1 MGSPTDGYADRL
13 RQRVR
18 PSKGA
23 SRGLSQVA
31 SDSASNRMLVFSVT
45 RRSRSD
51 VSESVS
57 QLLTLRT
64 KLTDVTLVSED
75 TD

>member
-31 SDSASNRMLVFSVT
+31 SDSASNRMLVSKNCLCT
-45 RRSRSD
+45 TSAA
-51 VSESVS
+51 
-57 QLLTLRT
+57 
-64 KLTDVTLVSED
+64 
-75 TD
+75 